1 MRRIANS
8 FGMFCVQFADVYSAG
23 DVDSSGDRRRARPL
37 PSPVPRCHSLDAH
50 PYKHPEPLF
59 AARRSSYNPLPE
71 MVAESTEAIV
81 DSHSDR
87 VTLDVVSSP
96 LNPIIQSCA
105 VSNGCSFLSGEL
117 MSSDILIRLSTLEN
131 QLVHT
136 NEKVKMREHVI
147 EQLEEEIQAK
157 ERLIYEQGH
166 LIHILEN
173 ENKLDEQAMQK
184 DFMGSQRQRL
194 DSETADS
201 IPSDS
206 EITIIDRFASSSS
219 PCHSNSN
226 YSDHCD
232 RLRER
237 LEQALIEREKL
248 ELQNE
253 QLLKQWEEALEYVTT
268 VQKQLQEEIRRN
280 TELKTAQMEAQK
292 SNHDTITISRGTL
305 NFVVL
310 LAVLIGFYLYRI

>member
-1 MRRIANS
+1 MCVLRMRMTWTT
-8 FGMFCVQFADVYSAG
+8 GLCPVV
-23 DVDSSGDRRRARPL
+23 
-37 PSPVPRCHSLDAH
+37 PSPPPFAVHTHSTALVSPKQA
-50 PYKHPEPLF
+50 PENRLVTPIAGTF
-59 AARRSSYNPLPE
+59 AFVD
-71 MVAESTEAIV
+71 MVADNNEQILHSSTN
-81 DSHSDR
+81 
-87 VTLDVVSSP
+87 VVRMDILPKSI
-96 LNPIIQSCA
+96 LTCTATTND
-105 VSNGCSFLSGEL
+105 CSFLTEDI
-117 MSSDILIRLSTLEN
+117 MSSDILIRLSTLET

-166 LIHILEN
+166 LIHILES
-173 ENKLDEQAMQK
+173 ENKFDEQAIMQR
-184 DFMGSQRQRL
+184 DYGGGGQRQRVPSDK
-194 DSETADS
+194 DSVN
-201 IPSDS
+201 SDS

-226 YSDHCD
+226 YSDQCD

-280 TELKTAQMEAQK
+280 TELKNAQMEVEK
-292 SNHDTITISRGTL
+292 SRHDSITISRTTL
-305 NFVVL
+305 NFIMFIAL
-310 LAVLIGFYLYRI
+310 FIAFYLYRI